1 MQVTCGPV
9 SSVRGK
15 RGVASHL
22 HRALRSRL
30 QRAGR
35 SLSTRS
41 RSATA
46 THYVLVD
53 VEIRVPYEE
62 RLASPEKTYRVR
74 IVYVSCQYRGGILS
88 VLWRCRGVSRT
99 YRDVLWRYRVRIVTY
114 CRGIGYVLRVS
125 CTYRDVLWRYRVRI
139 LTYLVRIV
147 EVSFTYRDMSRT
159 YCGHIVYYRV
169 PVTYH

>member
-1 MQVTCGPV
+1 MSLSSHSLFPLSLPSLYASSLPPSLSPFLSPTLSYLNTPPPFFSNPHSPMQVTCGPV

-15 RGVASHL
+15 RGVASRL

-35 SLSTRS
+35 SLSALS

-62 RLASPEKTYRVR
+62 RLASPEKA
-74 IVYVSCQYRGGILS
+74 
-88 VLWRCRGVSRT
+88 
-99 YRDVLWRYRVRIVTY
+99 YRVRIVTN
-114 CRGIGYVLRVS
+114 
-125 CTYRDVLWRYRVRI
+125 RVRI
-139 LTYLVRIV
+139 MSVSWRYPVSIV
-147 EVSFTYRDMSRT
+147 EVSW
-159 YCGHIVYYRV
+159 RV
-169 PVTYH
+169 AYVS